1 MKILIILVILK
12 TVYAMNETV
21 PTSGNISHPIQFY
34 DLKTGQE
41 FEPPFITI
49 VPGDFDMASL
59 INVRLPF
66 IGTPC
71 KLEL

>member
-1 MKILIILVILK
+1 MRKFILILQIVLSI
-12 TVYAMNETV
+12 NEIVFATE
-21 PTSGNISHPIQFY
+21 NFSHPIHFY
-34 DLKTGQE
+34 DLKTGQD
-41 FEPPFITI
+41 FEPPLVTV

-71 KLEL
+71 EFALY